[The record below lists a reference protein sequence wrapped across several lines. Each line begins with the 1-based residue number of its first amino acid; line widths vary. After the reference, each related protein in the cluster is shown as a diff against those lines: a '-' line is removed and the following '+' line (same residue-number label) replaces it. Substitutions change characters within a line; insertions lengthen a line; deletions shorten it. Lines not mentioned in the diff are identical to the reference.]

1 MVEGAI
7 PVARATPVMPPRPAA
22 RASVAA
28 HSRRARSVKAR
39 ASVLYFARQT
49 LTFTHAAYRLGPNIR
64 AFIVCRFLTVDIRGL
79 TLIHVTRFVG
89 AYFLVLH
96 ARGELPWAFAVPGG
110 WGDIVVAA
118 AALAVAALVPTRGAS
133 GWRILA
139 LWNVVGLVDIA
150 LVVATAARFAI
161 ADPASMGALTRLPLA
176 LLPTFLVPIIV
187 WSHVVIF
194 IRLAASRQAGYRTV

>member
-1 MVEGAI
+1 MRAQ
-7 PVARATPVMPPRPAA
+7 PVATVRVLLATAAWLAVALVAGASGLLAAA
-22 RASVAA
+22 RPPFPQLVLLGLTLALLVISRTVATF
-28 HSRRARSVKAR
+28 RAWA
-39 ASVLYFARQT
+39 
-49 LTFTHAAYRLGPNIR
+49 
-64 AFIVCRFLTVDIRGL
+64 LTVDIRGL

-133 GWRILA
+133 GWRMLA